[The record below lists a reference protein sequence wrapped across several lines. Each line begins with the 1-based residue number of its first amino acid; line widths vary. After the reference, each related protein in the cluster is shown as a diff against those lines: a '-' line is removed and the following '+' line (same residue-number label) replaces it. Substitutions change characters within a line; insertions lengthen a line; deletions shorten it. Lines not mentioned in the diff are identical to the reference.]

1 MNGCHQLKRSLPVL
15 PPGDEP
21 SLGSRPQAVFLSHPV
36 LCVPLGCFHRWWSV
50 GIFTSYFR
58 HGTQHIGFIAQ
69 RKYTVNVCYV
79 CYCEAV

>member
-1 MNGCHQLKRSLPVL
+1 MDATNSRDLFLFYHLAMNHLW
-15 PPGDEP
+15 
-21 SLGSRPQAVFLSHPV
+21 APV

-79 CYCEAV
+79 CY